1 MTITAREAGQ
11 RLETAAESG
20 ALARLCRRHGIDL
33 MVLFGSAARAES
45 DPADVDVA
53 IAARPGTRLDLLVL
67 LQDLYELTAYE
78 DFDVLDLDR
87 AGPIAKE
94 RALVG
99 ARLLHEGSHSAFA
112 SRQIAAVLE
121 RIDTA
126 EMRRIELELMAR

>member
-1 MTITAREAGQ
+1 MTTTARQAGQ

-20 ALARLCRRHGIDL
+20 SLATLCRRHGIDL
-33 MVLFGSAARAES
+33 MVLFGSLARGES

-53 IAARPGTRLDLLVL
+53 IAAGPQIRLDLLRL
-67 LQDLYELTAYE
+67 LQDLYELTEYE
-78 DFDVLDLDR
+78 DFDVIDLDR

-99 ARLLHEGSHSAFA
+99 ARVLYQGSPGAFA
-112 SRQIAAVLE
+112 NRQIAAVLE

-126 EMRRIELELMAR
+126 DMRLIELELMAR